1 MALKD
6 DLTTLISNSASGIVD
21 PKFDL
26 EEMPGGKVAGFIISP
41 TFVGKSQIERQNMV
55 WDYLD
60 DKLDKE
66 KILHIVSLVTV
77 TPDEAKED

>member
-1 MALKD
+1 MALKEKIE
-6 DLTTLISNSASGIVD
+6 TLISDSASKIAE
-21 PKFDL
+21 PEFDL
-26 EEMPGGKVAGFIISP
+26 EETSGGKVGGFIISA
-41 TFVGKSQIERQNMV
+41 TFVGKSQVERQNML

-66 KILHIVSLVTV
+66 QILHIVSLVTV

>member
-1 MALKD
+1 MALKK
-6 DLTTLISNSASGIVD
+6 DLETLISDPASGIAT
-21 PKFDL
+21 PEFDL
-26 EEMPGGKVAGFIISP
+26 EETPNGKVGGFIISP
-41 TFVGKSQIERQNMV
+41 TFVGKSQIERQNML

-77 TPDEAKED
+77 TPDEDKEE